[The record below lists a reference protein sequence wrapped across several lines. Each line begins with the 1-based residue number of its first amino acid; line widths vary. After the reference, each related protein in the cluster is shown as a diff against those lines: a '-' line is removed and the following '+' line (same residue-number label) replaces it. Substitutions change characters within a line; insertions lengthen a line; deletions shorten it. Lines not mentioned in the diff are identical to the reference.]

1 MSAVHPLPDLHARVG
16 RRRAVPPELVA
27 RPGLAAEL
35 VAAQRAAPA
44 VKAVAA
50 TPVAAA
56 APEAPPASTTAP
68 RTDAAPAH
76 GRSLA
81 PVLGRIALVVGAL
94 CSLVVLMAALGG
106 AN

>member
-35 VAAQRAAPA
+35 IAAQRAAPVVPALIATTASAA
-44 VKAVAA
+44 V
-50 TPVAAA
+50 PVAAGPA
-56 APEAPPASTTAP
+56 SAAPPAG
-68 RTDAAPAH
+68 AAPAP
-76 GRSLA
+76 GRSLV
-81 PVLGRIALVVGAL
+81 PVLGRIALVLTTL

-106 AN
+106 AS